1 MGYYSSKTA
10 MVSMLLERAES
21 DVEGEEWST
30 EERRGDKRR
39 GEERRLNIKDV
50 NQKRVRQ
57 SKLYLLFL
65 VLSKCRQC
73 SISIT
78 IVLI

>member
-30 EERRGDKRR
+30 EERRG
-39 GEERRLNIKDV
+39 EERRLHIKDI
-50 NQKRVRQ
+50 NQKRVHQ